1 MSFNFQQAISG
12 LDAASQSLDVLGNN
26 IANSSTTGYKRS
38 RVAFGDVYA
47 NSVASAGNNPV
58 GIGVQVQ
65 AINRLFTQGGLT
77 TTNNPLDLGI
87 SGDGFFAVK
96 DAVSGARAYT
106 RAGQMN
112 VDSNGYLVTAGKQR
126 VLDSSGNPLVVT
138 IDGIDPVAT
147 SEVEARFNFDSR
159 LPLIS
164 SSVAFD
170 PASDDTYNYSN
181 GLRVYDGLGGQH
193 SLNLYFRHT
202 AARQW
207 VVFTTLDG
215 TTQPTGN
222 PTAVAAAT
230 TAVGTAQTAYNTALA
245 AYQAALAASPQTATT
260 IAAIATA
267 ATTLNT
273 AADTLSAAQ
282 SALDTANG
290 YTTVNFD
297 GEGSGLPYRVD
308 TSGNKLPLS
317 TPPVINLSFALPN
330 NPNPGGS
337 TPTPRSPLAFSLS
350 LADSTQ
356 YAAGF
361 EAQALSQDGQ
371 TSGSLTGFSIDN
383 TGQLIS
389 QYSNGRTA
397 VSGKIA
403 LANFRTPEALRSI
416 SGNLYV
422 ETIESGIA
430 QLSDSDST
438 TANGRLGSIKPSSLE
453 DSNVNLT
460 QELVDMIRAQ
470 RTYQA
475 NAKTIQ
481 IQNEAAQ
488 AILNAV

>member
-12 LDAASQSLDVLGNN
+12 LDASSQSLDVIGNN
-26 IANSSTTGYKRS
+26 IANSATTGYKRA

-47 NSVASAGNNPV
+47 NSVSSAGNNPV
-58 GIGVQVQ
+58 GIGVQVS

-96 DAVSGARAYT
+96 DPISGARAYT

-112 VDSNGYLVTAGKQR
+112 VDSSGYLVTAGKQR
-126 VLDSSGNPLVVT
+126 VLDSSGNPLVVK

-147 SEVEARFNFDSR
+147 SKVNTRFNFDSR
-159 LPLIS
+159 APVIS
-164 SSVAFD
+164 DGVIFD
-170 PASDDTYNYSN
+170 PANPDTYNYSN
-181 GLRVYDGLGGQH
+181 GLRVYDSLGGQH
-193 SLNLYFRHT
+193 ALTLYFRHT

-207 VVFTTLDG
+207 VVVPTLDG
-215 TTQPTGN
+215 KTL
-222 PTAVAAAT
+222 PTAGDAAAID
-230 TAVGTAQTAYNTALA
+230 AANTALA
-245 AYQAALAASPQTATT
+245 TAQTDYGTALTTYQTARAASPQVPAD
-260 IAAIATA
+260 IATA
-267 ATTLNT
+267 ATDLN
-273 AADTLSAAQ
+273 AKAEALAAAQ
-282 SALDTANG
+282 SALDSAKG

-297 GEGSGLPYRVD
+297 GQGSVLPYRVD
-308 TSGNKLPLS
+308 GSGNQVPLT
-317 TPPVINLSFALPN
+317 TPPVINLSFALP
-330 NPNPGGS
+330 PNPATDPGAIS
-337 TPTPRSPLAFSLS
+337 TPLAPLGLSLS

-356 YAAGF
+356 YAAAF
-361 EAQALSQDGQ
+361 EAQALNQNGQ

-438 TANGRLGSIKPSSLE
+438 TANGRLGSIKPGSLE

-460 QELVDMIRAQ
+460 QELVDLIRAQ

-488 AILNAV
+488 AILSAV

>member
-147 SEVEARFNFDSR
+147 SAVKARFNFDSR
-159 LPLIS
+159 LPVIS

-170 PASDDTYNYSN
+170 PANADTYSYSN

-202 AARQW
+202 AAREW
-207 VVFTTLDG
+207 TVYTTLDG
-215 TTQPTGN
+215 TTRPTDN
-222 PTAVAAAT
+222 PTAVAAAAT
-230 TAVGTAQTAYNTALA
+230 TVGTNQAAYNLALA
-245 AYQAALAASPQTATT
+245 AYQAALAASPQVAAT
-260 IAAIATA
+260 IASTA
-267 ATTLNT
+267 ATLNT
-273 AADTLSAAQ
+273 AADTLSASQ
-282 SALDTANG
+282 SDLDTKRG
-290 YTTVNFD
+290 YTTINFD

-438 TANGRLGSIKPSSLE
+438 TANGRLGSIKPGSLE

>member
-12 LDAASQSLDVLGNN
+12 LDASSQSLDVIGNN
-26 IANSSTTGYKRS
+26 IANSGTTGYKRA
-38 RVAFGDVYA
+38 RVSFGDVYA
-47 NSVASAGNNPV
+47 NSVSSAGNNPV

-96 DAVSGARAYT
+96 DPISGARAYT

-126 VLDSSGNPLVVT
+126 VLDSSGSPLVVK

-147 SEVEARFNFDSR
+147 SKVSTRFNFDSR
-159 LPLIS
+159 APLIS
-164 SSVAFD
+164 GSIAFD
-170 PASDDTYNYSN
+170 PANADTYNYSN

-193 SLNLYFRHT
+193 ALNLYFRHT

-207 VVFTTLDG
+207 VVLTTLDG
-215 TTQPTGN
+215 TTRPTGD
-222 PTAVAAAT
+222 PTAVTAAT
-230 TAVGTAQTAYNTALA
+230 TAVGTAQTAYNAA
-245 AYQAALAASPQTATT
+245 VQAYQTALAASPQVPAT
-260 IAAIATA
+260 IAST

-273 AADTLSAAQ
+273 AADALSAAQ

-290 YTTVNFD
+290 YTTINFD

-308 TSGNKLPLS
+308 TTGKKLPVS
-317 TPPVINLSFALPN
+317 TPPLINLSFALPN
-330 NPNPGGS
+330 NPNPGGATS
-337 TPTPRSPLAFSLS
+337 TPLSPLKMSLS

-356 YAAGF
+356 YAAAF
-361 EAQALSQDGQ
+361 EAQALNQDGQ

-397 VSGKIA
+397 ASGRMA
-403 LANFRTPEALRSI
+403 LANFRTPEGLRSI

-422 ETIESGIA
+422 ETIESGVA
-430 QLSDSDST
+430 QLSNPDST
-438 TANGRLGSIKPSSLE
+438 TANGRLGSLKPGSLE

-460 QELVDMIRAQ
+460 QELVDLIRAQ

-488 AILNAV
+488 AILSAV

>member
-147 SEVEARFNFDSR
+147 SAVKARFNFDSR
-159 LPLIS
+159 LDVIS

-170 PASDDTYNYSN
+170 PANADTYSYSN

-193 SLNLYFRHT
+193 SLNLYFCHT
-202 AARQW
+202 AAREW
-207 VVFTTLDG
+207 TVYTTLDG
-215 TTQPTGN
+215 TTRPTDN
-222 PTAVAAAT
+222 PTAVAAAAT
-230 TAVGTAQTAYNTALA
+230 TVGTNQAAYNLALA
-245 AYQAALAASPQTATT
+245 AYQAALAASPQVAAT
-260 IAAIATA
+260 IASTA
-267 ATTLNT
+267 ATLNT
-273 AADTLSAAQ
+273 AADTLSASQ
-282 SALDTANG
+282 SDLDTKRG
-290 YTTVNFD
+290 YTTINFD

-308 TSGNKLPLS
+308 TSGNKLSLS

-438 TANGRLGSIKPSSLE
+438 TANGRLGSIKPGSLE

-460 QELVDMIRAQ
+460 QELVDLIRAQ

>member
-1 MSFNFQQAISG
+1 
-12 LDAASQSLDVLGNN
+12 
-26 IANSSTTGYKRS
+26 
-38 RVAFGDVYA
+38 
-47 NSVASAGNNPV
+47 
-58 GIGVQVQ
+58 
-65 AINRLFTQGGLT
+65 
-77 TTNNPLDLGI
+77 
-87 SGDGFFAVK
+87 
-96 DAVSGARAYT
+96 
-106 RAGQMN
+106 
-112 VDSNGYLVTAGKQR
+112 
-126 VLDSSGNPLVVT
+126 
-138 IDGIDPVAT
+138 
-147 SEVEARFNFDSR
+147 
-159 LPLIS
+159 
-164 SSVAFD
+164 
-170 PASDDTYNYSN
+170 
-181 GLRVYDGLGGQH
+181 
-193 SLNLYFRHT
+193 
-202 AARQW
+202 
-207 VVFTTLDG
+207 
-215 TTQPTGN
+215 
-222 PTAVAAAT
+222 
-230 TAVGTAQTAYNTALA
+230 
-245 AYQAALAASPQTATT
+245 
-260 IAAIATA
+260 
-267 ATTLNT
+267 
-273 AADTLSAAQ
+273 
-282 SALDTANG
+282 
-290 YTTVNFD
+290 
-297 GEGSGLPYRVD
+297 YRVD

-438 TANGRLGSIKPSSLE
+438 TANGRLGSIKPGSLE